1 MKKHIVYILP
11 LILMASVFMGCS
23 SQSAN
28 NPEPQEGESQE
39 SPESHNEEGGHEGEG
54 QEEEEMGVVH
64 LSELKFN
71 SLDIKV
77 DTLPTRQLSGVVE
90 ANGQLEVPPQHEA
103 TVTAILGA
111 NVTSIKVIE
120 GDQVKKGQVLAYLSH
135 PNLTKL
141 QTDYIQAYQQ
151 LQFLEQENQRQQR
164 LYEEEVGSGKTYQ
177 QTQADYLSMRG
188 QVKGYEAQ
196 LRQLSLRVNKLQSGD
211 IYEYVPAVSPID
223 GYVEDVM
230 IQVGQYVDPQ
240 TEMFALVNT
249 EHVHADLMVFE
260 KDVYQVK
267 EGQQVSFTVESVPGN
282 TLSAEIYSVGKQFEQ
297 NPKAVHVHAEIKQ
310 KEDFLI
316 PGMYINGKIHTESES
331 VQALP
336 EEAIIEEAG
345 KPYIFIAEAHE
356 EDGQTEWAF
365 TPVEVRTGT
374 SHEGWVEINL
384 LEPLPDGAQVAWNNG
399 YYLISEMQKSQT
411 SHGH

>member
-1 MKKHIVYILP
+1 MRKKEWAWFIFPNSNSI
-11 LILMASVFMGCS
+11 AS
-23 SQSAN
+23 
-28 NPEPQEGESQE
+28 
-39 SPESHNEEGGHEGEG
+39 
-54 QEEEEMGVVH
+54 
-64 LSELKFN
+64 
-71 SLDIKV
+71 DIKV
-77 DTLPTRQLSGVVE
+77 DTIPTPQLSGVVE

-177 QTQADYLSMRG
+177 QTRADYQSMRG

-196 LRQLSLRVNKLQSGD
+196 LKPIPGLRVNKLQAGD

-230 IQVGQYVDPQ
+230 IQLGQYVNPQ

-260 KDVYQVK
+260 KDVY
-267 EGQQVSFTVESVPGN
+267 
-282 TLSAEIYSVGKQFEQ
+282 
-297 NPKAVHVHAEIKQ
+297 
-310 KEDFLI
+310 
-316 PGMYINGKIHTESES
+316 
-331 VQALP
+331 
-336 EEAIIEEAG
+336 
-345 KPYIFIAEAHE
+345 
-356 EDGQTEWAF
+356 
-365 TPVEVRTGT
+365 R
-374 SHEGWVEINL
+374 
-384 LEPLPDGAQVAWNNG
+384 
-399 YYLISEMQKSQT
+399 
-411 SHGH
+411 

>member
-1 MKKHIVYILP
+1 MMNMKKHIVYILP
-11 LILMASVFMGCS
+11 LMLMVSVFSGCNT
-23 SQSAN
+23 QSAN
-28 NPEPQEGESQE
+28 NPAGETPEEHSETGGEEEG
-39 SPESHNEEGGHEGEG
+39 HEEGG
-54 QEEEEMGVVH
+54 MGVVH
-64 LSELKFN
+64 LSELQFN

-77 DTLPTRQLSGVVE
+77 DTLPTRPLSGVVE

-120 GDQVKKGQVLAYLSH
+120 GDRVKKGQVLAYLSH
-135 PNLTKL
+135 PNLTRL

-177 QTQADYLSMRG
+177 QTRADYQSMRG

-196 LRQLSLRVNKLQSGD
+196 LRQLGLRVKKLQAGD

-223 GYVEDVM
+223 GYVEKVL

-260 KDVYQVK
+260 KDVYRVK
-267 EGQQVSFTVESVPGN
+267 EGQQVIFTVASVPGN
-282 TLSAEIYSVGKQFEQ
+282 TLSAKIYSVGKQFEQ
-297 NPKAVHVHAEIKQ
+297 NPKAVHVHAEIDK

-331 VQALP
+331 VKALP
-336 EEAIIEEAG
+336 EEAIIEEEG
-345 KPYIFIAEAHE
+345 EPYIFIAEAHE
-356 EDGQTEWAF
+356 EGGQTEWEF
-365 TPVEVRTGT
+365 TPVEIRTGT
-374 SHEGWVEINL
+374 TDEGWVEINL
-384 LEPLPDGAQVAWNNG
+384 LEPLPEGTQVAWNNA
-399 YYLISEMQKSQT
+399 YYLIAEMQKSQT

>member
-1 MKKHIVYILP
+1 MMNIKKHIVSILT
-11 LILMASVFMGCS
+11 LMLMVSVFSGCNT
-23 SQSAN
+23 QSAN
-28 NPEPQEGESQE
+28 NPADETPEEHNKTGGEE
-39 SPESHNEEGGHEGEG
+39 EDHEEGG
-54 QEEEEMGVVH
+54 MGVVH
-64 LSELKFN
+64 LSGLQFN

-77 DTLPTRQLSGVVE
+77 DTLPIRPLSGVVE

-120 GDQVKKGQVLAYLSH
+120 GDRVKKGQVLAYLSH
-135 PNLTKL
+135 PNLTRL

-177 QTQADYLSMRG
+177 QTRADYQSMRG

-196 LRQLSLRVNKLQSGD
+196 LRQLGLRVNKLQAGD

-223 GYVEDVM
+223 GYVEKVL

-260 KDVYQVK
+260 KDVYRVK
-267 EGQQVSFTVESVPGN
+267 EGQQVIFTVASVPGN

-297 NPKAVHVHAEIKQ
+297 NPKAVHVHAEIEK

-345 KPYIFIAEAHE
+345 KPYIFTAEAHE
-356 EDGQTEWAF
+356 EDGQTEWEF
-365 TPVEVRTGT
+365 TPVEIRTGT
-374 SHEGWVEINL
+374 TDEGWTEINL
-384 LEPLPDGAQVAWNNG
+384 LEPLPEGTQVAWNNA
-399 YYLISEMQKSQT
+399 YYLIAEMKKSET
-411 SHGH
+411 AHDD

>member
-1 MKKHIVYILP
+1 MKKHIVYILT
-11 LILMASVFMGCS
+11 LMISVFSGCS
-23 SQSAN
+23 MQSADS
-28 NPEPQEGESQE
+28 PSSEAQEEHGEAGGE
-39 SPESHNEEGGHEGEG
+39 EEG
-54 QEEEEMGVVH
+54 MGTVY
-64 LSELKFN
+64 LSELQFN

-77 DTLPTRQLSGVVE
+77 DTLPTRPLYGVVE

-135 PNLTKL
+135 PNLTRL

-177 QTQADYLSMRG
+177 QTQADYQSMRG

-196 LRQLSLRVNKLQSGD
+196 LKQLSLGVEKLQSGD

-240 TEMFALVNT
+240 SEMFALINT
-249 EHVHADLMVFE
+249 DHVHADLMVFE
-260 KDVYQVK
+260 KDVYKVK
-267 EGQQVSFTVESVPGN
+267 EGQKVIFTVASVPGN

-297 NPKAVHVHAEIKQ
+297 NPKAVHVHAEIDK

-331 VQALP
+331 VKALP
-336 EEAIIEEAG
+336 EAAIVEEEG
-345 KPYIFIAEAHE
+345 KSYIFTAEAHE
-356 EDGQTEWAF
+356 ENGQTEWEF
-365 TPVEVRTGT
+365 TPVEIRTGT
-374 SHEGWVEINL
+374 TDEGWVEINL
-384 LEPLPDGAQVAWNNG
+384 LEPLPEGTQVAWNNA
-399 YYLISEMQKSQT
+399 YYLISEMQRSQT
-411 SHGH
+411 AHGH

>member
-1 MKKHIVYILP
+1 MMNMKKHIVSILP
-11 LILMASVFMGCS
+11 LMLMVSVFIGCS
-23 SQSAN
+23 TQSDDSPVSEA
-28 NPEPQEGESQE
+28 QEAHDEEAGGE
-39 SPESHNEEGGHEGEG
+39 EEG
-54 QEEEEMGVVH
+54 MGTVY
-64 LSELKFN
+64 LSELQFN
-71 SLDIKV
+71 SLDIKI
-77 DTLPTRQLSGVVE
+77 DTLPTRPLAGVVE

-177 QTQADYLSMRG
+177 QTRADYQSMRG

-196 LRQLSLRVNKLQSGD
+196 LRQLGLRVNKLQAGD

-230 IQVGQYVDPQ
+230 VQIGQYVDPQ

-260 KDVYQVK
+260 KDVYKVK
-267 EGQQVSFTVESVPGN
+267 EGQQVIFTVASVPGN

-297 NPKAVHVHAEIKQ
+297 NPKAVHVHAEIEK

-336 EEAIIEEAG
+336 EAAIIEEAG
-345 KPYIFIAEAHE
+345 KPYIFIAEAHQ
-356 EDGQTEWAF
+356 EDGQTEWEF
-365 TPVEVRTGT
+365 TPVEIRTGT
-374 SHEGWVEINL
+374 TDEGWVEINL
-384 LEPLPDGAQVAWNNG
+384 LEPLPEGTQVAWNNA
-399 YYLISEMQKSQT
+399 YYLIAEMQKSQNAH
-411 SHGH
+411 SH

>member
-1 MKKHIVYILP
+1 MINMKKHIVHILT
-11 LILMASVFMGCS
+11 LMLMVSAFTGCS
-23 SQSAN
+23 TQSAD
-28 NPEPQEGESQE
+28 NPAGET
-39 SPESHNEEGGHEGEG
+39 PEEHSEAGGEEEGD
-54 QEEEEMGVVH
+54 EEERMGVVH
-64 LSELKFN
+64 FSELKFN
-71 SLDIKV
+71 SLGIKV
-77 DTLPTRQLSGVVE
+77 DTIPTRPLSGVVE

-120 GDQVKKGQVLAYLSH
+120 GDQVKKGHVLAYLSH
-135 PNLTKL
+135 PNLTRL

-151 LQFLEQENQRQQR
+151 LQFLEQENKRQQR
-164 LYEEEVGSGKTYQ
+164 LYDEEVGSGKTYQ
-177 QTQADYLSMRG
+177 QTRADYQSMRG

-196 LRQLSLRVNKLQSGD
+196 LKQLGLRVNKLQSGD

-223 GYVEDVM
+223 GYVEKVM

-260 KDVYQVK
+260 KDVYRVK
-267 EGQQVSFTVESVPGN
+267 EGQRVIFTVASVPGN

-297 NPKAVHVHAEIKQ
+297 NPKAVHVHAEIDK

-336 EEAIIEEAG
+336 EAAIIEEEG
-345 KPYIFIAEAHE
+345 KPYIFTAEAHE
-356 EDGQTEWAF
+356 EDGQTEWEF
-365 TPVEVRTGT
+365 TPVEIRTGT
-374 SHEGWVEINL
+374 TDEGWVEINL
-384 LEPLPDGAQVAWNNG
+384 LEPLPEGTQVAWNNA

>member
-11 LILMASVFMGCS
+11 LMLMVSVFIGCS
-23 SQSAN
+23 TQSAD
-28 NPEPQEGESQE
+28 NPAGETPEEHSETGGEEEG
-39 SPESHNEEGGHEGEG
+39 HEEGG
-54 QEEEEMGVVH
+54 MGVVH
-64 LSELKFN
+64 LSELQFN

-77 DTLPTRQLSGVVE
+77 DTLPTRPLSGVVE

-120 GDQVKKGQVLAYLSH
+120 GDRVKKGQVLAYLSH
-135 PNLTKL
+135 PNLTRL

-177 QTQADYLSMRG
+177 QTRADYQSMRG

-196 LRQLSLRVNKLQSGD
+196 LKQLGLRVKKLQAGD

-223 GYVEDVM
+223 GYVEKVM

-260 KDVYQVK
+260 KDVYKVK
-267 EGQQVSFTVESVPGN
+267 EGQQVIFTVASVPGN

-297 NPKAVHVHAEIKQ
+297 NPKAVHVHAEINK

-316 PGMYINGKIHTESES
+316 PGMYINGKIHTASES
-331 VQALP
+331 VKALP

-345 KPYIFIAEAHE
+345 KPYIFTAEAHE

-365 TPVEVRTGT
+365 TPVEIRTGT
-374 SHEGWVEINL
+374 TDEGWTEINL
-384 LEPLPDGAQVAWNNG
+384 LEPLPEGTQVAWNNA
-399 YYLISEMQKSQT
+399 YYLIAEMQKSQT

>member
-1 MKKHIVYILP
+1 
-11 LILMASVFMGCS
+11 
-23 SQSAN
+23 
-28 NPEPQEGESQE
+28 
-39 SPESHNEEGGHEGEG
+39 
-54 QEEEEMGVVH
+54 
-64 LSELKFN
+64 LSELQFN

-77 DTLPTRQLSGVVE
+77 DTLPTRPLSGVVE

-120 GDQVKKGQVLAYLSH
+120 GDRVKKGQVLAYLSH
-135 PNLTKL
+135 PNLTRL

-164 LYEEEVGSGKTYQ
+164 LYEEEVSSGKTYQ
-177 QTQADYLSMRG
+177 QARADYQSMRG

-196 LRQLSLRVNKLQSGD
+196 LRQLGLRVNKLQAGD

-223 GYVEDVM
+223 GYVEKVM
-230 IQVGQYVDPQ
+230 IQIGQYVDPQ

-260 KDVYQVK
+260 KDVYKVK
-267 EGQQVSFTVESVPGN
+267 EGQQVIFTVASVPGN

-297 NPKAVHVHAEIKQ
+297 NPKAVHVHAEIEK

-331 VQALP
+331 VKALP

-345 KPYIFIAEAHE
+345 KPYIFIAETHE

-365 TPVEVRTGT
+365 TPVEIRTGT
-374 SHEGWVEINL
+374 TDEGWVEINL
-384 LEPLPDGAQVAWNNG
+384 LEPLPEGTQVAWNNA
-399 YYLISEMQKSQT
+399 YYLIAEMQKSQT

>member
-1 MKKHIVYILP
+1 MKKHIVSILP
-11 LILMASVFMGCS
+11 LMLMVSVFMGCS
-23 SQSAN
+23 TQSAD
-28 NPEPQEGESQE
+28 NPAGETPEEHSEAGGEEEG
-39 SPESHNEEGGHEGEG
+39 HEEGG
-54 QEEEEMGVVH
+54 MGVVH
-64 LSELKFN
+64 LSELQFS

-77 DTLPTRQLSGVVE
+77 DTLPTRPLAGVVE

-120 GDQVKKGQVLAYLSH
+120 GNRVKKGQVLAYLSH

-141 QTDYIQAYQQ
+141 QTDYIQVYQQ

-177 QTQADYLSMRG
+177 QTRADYQSMRG

-196 LRQLSLRVNKLQSGD
+196 LRQLGLRVNKLQAGD

-223 GYVEDVM
+223 GYVEKVM

-260 KDVYQVK
+260 KDVYKVK
-267 EGQQVSFTVESVPGN
+267 EGQQVIFTVASVPGN

-297 NPKAVHVHAEIKQ
+297 NPKAVHVHAEIEK

-331 VQALP
+331 VKALP

-345 KPYIFIAEAHE
+345 KPYIFIAETHE

-365 TPVEVRTGT
+365 TPVEIRTGT
-374 SHEGWVEINL
+374 TDEGWVEINL
-384 LEPLPDGAQVAWNNG
+384 LEPLPEGTQVAWNNA
-399 YYLISEMQKSQT
+399 YYLIAEMQKSQT